1 MQLSDVLK
9 DTDATEEAYSEM
21 RFQEY
26 LARLSALPVW
36 KKKELERE
44 MKKMELTH
52 ADVMRIINGGDDWP
66 PDISSEEHG
75 EMVQLCGDERV

>member
-9 DTDATEEAYSEM
+9 DTDATGEAYSEM
-21 RFQEY
+21 QFQKY
-26 LARLSALPVW
+26 LEILSELPAW
-36 KKKELERE
+36 KKKELDRQ

-66 PDISSEEHG
+66 PDISTEEHW
-75 EMVQLCGDERV
+75 EMRRLCGDELV